1 MLFATILGAR
11 NSRCSRRSASRRGS
25 RSQCIVEY
33 RSKDIYPAT
42 ISSLFFVFDDLA
54 NYPEYED
61 SIAAW
66 VRAGSLGPLED
77 IPEGIKN
84 MPAAL
89 IGLYEGLNSGVR
101 RVRIDPGAN

>member
-1 MLFATILGAR
+1 MLFAAIYGAR
-11 NSRCSRRSASRRGS
+11 NSRCSRRSASRRGN

-33 RSKDIYPAT
+33 RSKDIYPGT
-42 ISSLFFVFDDLA
+42 ISSLFFAFDYLA
-54 NYPEYED
+54 NYPEYEE

-66 VRAGSLGPLED
+66 IRAGSLDPLED
-77 IPEGIKN
+77 ILEDIEN

-101 RVRIDPGAN
+101 MVRIDPGAN